1 MTERFTLHSKAPES
15 KSLRRA
21 RRGLEYLLSLLG
33 AHDVALGGAAVE
45 ESSPAGG
52 SWFVA
57 LGGEDDRHWVRAAG
71 LSHLRSRQV
80 AVDEVVL
87 SSGLCLWGTGALS
100 AVGAAGAVELTR
112 APQPEQVRTLHT
124 LRSHA
129 ELSAYETTTSAALAG
144 LAGALARWAAIRV
157 PPAMDWDIP
166 GLHYLAALLDERG
179 APMLTPELWH
189 YWQDLVRQ
197 RNARVQALVVRRCL
211 AEGLHA
217 VGVEGLA
224 GIADIARGRLPGT
237 SPRQALR
244 FLAEAD
250 PVWHRIAATEPVTSY
265 SELVRLAYVVQVLR
279 AGCPELHGR
288 SGRLLICVED
298 PSESRIL
305 SAARTVAERAGLDL
319 QAVGLYPLGTL
330 LPSTG
335 GSLHAC
341 EGPMQAAPG
350 NIPAQVGRTGKS
362 VPVDAGNAARTVLSG
377 DATAAPK
384 RARPPQ
390 GSHGRCS

>member
-1 MTERFTLHSKAPES
+1 MLRLDPPSLTMGVPVPWCETAVGKVRLTDRFTLHSRAPES

-21 RRGLEYLLSLLG
+21 RRGLEYLLRLLG
-33 AHDVALGGAAVE
+33 AQDVALGEAAVE
-45 ESSPAGG
+45 ERSPAGG

-57 LGGEDDRHWVRAAG
+57 LGEEDDRHWVRAAG
-71 LSHLRSRQV
+71 LSHLRARQV

-87 SSGLCLWGTGALS
+87 SSGLCLWGTGALC
-100 AVGAAGAVELTR
+100 AVGEAGAVELTR
-112 APQPEQVRTLHT
+112 APQPEGVRALHT
-124 LRSHA
+124 LRAQA

-144 LAGALARWAAIRV
+144 LAGALARWAAIRL
-157 PPAMDWDIP
+157 PPTMDWDVP
-166 GLHYLAALLDERG
+166 HLHYLAALLDERG
-179 APMLTPELWH
+179 TPMLAPELWH

-197 RNARVQALVVRRCL
+197 RNAQVHELVVRRCL

-217 VGVEGLA
+217 VVVEGLA

-237 SPRQALR
+237 TPQQALR
-244 FLAEAD
+244 FLADVD
-250 PVWHRIAATEPVTSY
+250 PVWRRIAATEQVTSY

-298 PSESRIL
+298 PAESRIL
-305 SAARTVAERAGLDL
+305 STARTVAERAGLDL

-341 EGPMQAAPG
+341 GEP
-350 NIPAQVGRTGKS
+350 R
-362 VPVDAGNAARTVLSG
+362 
-377 DATAAPK
+377 
-384 RARPPQ
+384 
-390 GSHGRCS
+390 